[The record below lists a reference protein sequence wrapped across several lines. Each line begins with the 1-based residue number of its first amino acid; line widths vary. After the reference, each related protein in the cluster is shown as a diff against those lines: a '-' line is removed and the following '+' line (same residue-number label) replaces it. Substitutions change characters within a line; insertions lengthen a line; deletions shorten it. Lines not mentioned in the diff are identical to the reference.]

1 MSKTLSIL
9 IPTYNRAPFLKKG
22 LQILC
27 SYIDRGLDFQII
39 ICNNGSTDD
48 TKETALYWKNAYNDN
63 IKIINQPKN
72 LGYDI
77 NVYTAIKNVETD
89 FFLILG
95 DTRMLDYEDLQKF
108 MNLLNKD
115 SDLDGYIINCDS
127 RLKIHTKTYYEINDL
142 IKEQA
147 WHITNLSACV
157 FPKESRIEPFLKRYI
172 GTQFIH
178 FGLFIEYICSKENFR
193 VLYLEDIK
201 VKGLTIDGIRKESW
215 GSHLFSTFGRD
226 WYKTIMSLPNQIDLK
241 TKEEAIISHNDVKN
255 CFSLMNFY
263 NSLLRYGE
271 IFRSDYKKNRK
282 YIISVSRISPFYYS
296 IVSIVPLKILHLIHF
311 FCSKIRK
318 LLNIQ

>member
-48 TKETALYWKNAYNDN
+48 TNETALYWKNAYNDN

-201 VKGLTIDGIRKESW
+201 VKGLTIDGISKTAWRPNI
-215 GSHLFSTFGRD
+215 FSTFGRD
-226 WYKTIMSLPNQIDLK
+226 WYKTVMSLPNQIDLK
-241 TKEEAIISHNDVKN
+241 TKEDAIISHNDITN
-255 CFSLMNFY
+255 YFSLKNFY
-263 NSLLRYGE
+263 NSSLRYGK

-282 YIISVSRISPFYYS
+282 YVPFISRVSLLYYDVLSII
-296 IVSIVPLKILHLIHF
+296 PLRVLHLIHF
-311 FCSKIRK
+311 LCSNIRK
-318 LLNIQ
+318 L